1 MDNLSELIKIELVF
15 MIAWNDALIE
25 GDFEKA
31 DTYRKKVLAIEY
43 EIEGLRHELDNLVM
57 AYDPTF

>member
-1 MDNLSELIKIELVF
+1 MDNLNEMLLIEVKYL
-15 MIAWNDALIE
+15 IAWNDALIE
-25 GDFEKA
+25 GDMEKA
-31 DTYRKKVLAIEY
+31 CEYRKKIDAIEY